1 MAIKKE
7 KEGIGKSSKGIQQ
20 QSPIHVESSG
30 PLQVKRTTVPS
41 PNLLTIY
48 ANGFQIAVGPLD
60 VRMFLM
66 EAIPVSQTEV
76 IDRQV
81 ASVIMTPETLKLL
94 AKSIGTFVETYEKNF
109 GKIREFP
116 SPETNIQQLYAP
128 IQKSENSQR

>member
-1 MAIKKE
+1 MARKKE
-7 KEGIGKSSKGIQQ
+7 QDGMEGTRY
-20 QSPIHVESSG
+20 QSATQVESSG
-30 PLQVKRTTVPS
+30 PLQAKRTTVPN

-60 VRMFLM
+60 VRMVLM
-66 EAIPVSQTEV
+66 EAVPVSQTEV

-94 AKSIGTFVETYEKNF
+94 ATSIGRFVEAYEKNF

-116 SPETNIQQLYAP
+116 APESNIQQIYAP
-128 IQKSENSQR
+128 VQKPENPHS